1 MAIVDPRTGQ
11 PLSGPETSTATTP
24 GAGASAEEVIVDVT
38 MENFQQVVLEGSMQ
52 RPVLLQSWAS
62 WCEPCKN
69 LKPVLEKLATE
80 YAGAFVLARL
90 DIEAYPQIASQLGIR
105 SVPDVK
111 LIAQGQLYDQ
121 FQGAL
126 PESQVREWL
135 GKYIEAPD
143 GASQSP
149 EEMAQ
154 AALATG
160 DTATAQAI
168 YQELIQQYPEHVD
181 YQIDLAGVLLA
192 GGQVEDARQILD
204 GLPPEHRDAP
214 KARGV
219 RARLQFG
226 EEALSQAEIE
236 ALGERD
242 DSEATYQRAMR
253 LVADGDY
260 ENGLEALLA
269 LMKADRAYGEDAAR
283 KALLRVFDALGADHP
298 LTVTYRRK
306 LFAMLY

>member
-24 GAGASAEEVIVDVT
+24 GAGASTEEVIVDVT

-69 LKPVLEKLATE
+69 LKPVLEKLAAE

-192 GGQVEDARQILD
+192 AGQVEDARQILD

-226 EEALSQAEIE
+226 EEALSQAEID

-253 LVADGDY
+253 LVANGDY
-260 ENGLEALLA
+260 ENGLEALLT
-269 LMKADRAYGEDAAR
+269 LMKADRAYGDDAAR